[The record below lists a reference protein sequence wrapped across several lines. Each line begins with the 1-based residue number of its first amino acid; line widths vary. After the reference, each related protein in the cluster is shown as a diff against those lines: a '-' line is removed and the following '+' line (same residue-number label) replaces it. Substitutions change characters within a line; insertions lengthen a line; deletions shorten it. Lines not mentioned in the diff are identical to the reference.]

1 MPASH
6 DDRSLADAL
15 RRELGHGRGAIV
27 WEEDGDAVLVH
38 VDALTVE
45 LSKGIIVVSVP
56 LETDQT
62 GRDVVAC
69 SFAIGEAGPAGDMV
83 AVTTDRPRGH
93 AVLVARWGE
102 ALQNVIWS
110 ALDDLVDRDR
120 DVPVRPRPSIRI
132 EPGVF
137 AWGPRPPRRPG

>member
-1 MPASH
+1 M
-6 DDRSLADAL
+6 
-15 RRELGHGRGAIV
+15 
-27 WEEDGDAVLVH
+27 WEQYGDAVLVH

-45 LSKGIIVVSVP
+45 LAKGIMVVSVP

-62 GRDVVAC
+62 GRDVVTC
-69 SFAIGEAGPAGDMV
+69 SFAIGEAGPAGDVV
-83 AVTTDRPRGH
+83 AVTTARPRGH

-102 ALQNVIWS
+102 ALQNAIWS
-110 ALDDLVDRDR
+110 AVDDLVDRDR
-120 DVPVRPRPSIRI
+120 SVPAPPRPTIRV